1 MVLAISIAALLY
13 VAVNTITALGFQDGM
28 SWEEM
33 LVYLKSNNQIW
44 ATGYIVK
51 MNLGII
57 GLTFLGIAMFCA
69 VISGMNAFYISTS
82 RLMYAMAQDGALP
95 SAFSKLG
102 VKHGTPRNAIL
113 FVMVLS
119 LFAPWFGREVLN
131 WIVDMTSVGAAIVFG
146 YTTAS
151 AAIWAIRH
159 NHKLQAWIG
168 FVGCIISLFFLS
180 LLIIP
185 GMPGYLSFQS
195 RVILLVWI
203 AIGVA
208 FYAIIHKKYKKI
220 SDENKIEE
228 VKD

>member
-28 SWEEM
+28 SWEDM
-33 LVYLKSNNQIW
+33 LVYLKNNNQIW

-51 MNLGII
+51 MNLGVI

-95 SAFSKLG
+95 STFSKLG
-102 VKHGTPRNAIL
+102 FKHGTPRNAIL

-131 WIVDMTSVGAAIVFG
+131 WIVDMTSVGAAVVFG

-168 FVGCIISLFFLS
+168 FIGCIISVFFLS

-185 GMPGYLSFQS
+185 GMPGYLSLQS
-195 RVILLVWI
+195 RIILLVWI
-203 AIGVA
+203 AIGIA
-208 FYAIIHKKYKKI
+208 FYALIHKKYKKV
-220 SDENKIEE
+220 SDEHKIEE